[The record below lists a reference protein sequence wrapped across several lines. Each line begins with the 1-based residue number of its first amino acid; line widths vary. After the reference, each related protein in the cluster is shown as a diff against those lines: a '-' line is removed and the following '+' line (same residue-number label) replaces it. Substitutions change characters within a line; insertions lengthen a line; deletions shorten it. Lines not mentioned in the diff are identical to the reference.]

1 MVPWGHHRI
10 IIDKCKTIEKC
21 LFYIMTTVENN
32 LSRYDLES
40 RIAAHFDSFDY
51 ALFLTPFKSKNDSS
65 SSLLFI
71 GVKVPVLKN
80 KKT

>member
-1 MVPWGHHRI
+1 MQQKKLV
-10 IIDKCKTIEKC
+10 TA
-21 LFYIMTTVENN
+21 NN
-32 LSRYDLES
+32 YLITDLSATKKS

-51 ALFLTPFKSKNDSS
+51 ALFLIPFKSKNDSS

>member
-1 MVPWGHHRI
+1 MQQKKLV
-10 IIDKCKTIEKC
+10 TA
-21 LFYIMTTVENN
+21 NN
-32 LSRYDLES
+32 YLITDLNAIKKS
-40 RIAAHFDSFDY
+40 RIAAHSDSFDY
-51 ALFLTPFKSKNDSS
+51 ALFLIPFKSKNDSS